1 MLESMMAL
9 MTLAGLAVELALYAA
24 AARGLGLPLACAL
37 LGPVLARAAVVALL
51 CALSRSHPRIILRET
66 RALLFI
72 YTWGLLAQR
81 WLAPRDPARVLPG
94 VLPVLFVHGIYCNAG
109 VWHRQLRAL
118 RGLDN
123 LFTVNLEP
131 PLAGL
136 DHFAQQLDQRL
147 QEICRATGSARAILV
162 AHSMGGMVARAH
174 LARLK
179 GGERIARLVT
189 LGSPHHGSR
198 ILPGAPGRCA
208 GEMRW
213 GCGWLAQLAEDE
225 ARCLPVPLTSIYSD
239 ADEFVAP
246 QDSARLPGANN
257 IRLEGKGHLELL
269 ASPEVH
275 RLVAAEIAAARGAR
289 PS

>member
-1 MLESMMAL
+1 MMAIV
-9 MTLAGLAVELALYAA
+9 TLAAVVGELALYAA
-24 AARGLGLPLACAL
+24 AARWLGLPLALAP
-37 LGPVLARAAVVALL
+37 LGLVLARAALVALL
-51 CALSRSHPRIILRET
+51 CALSRAGFRILLRET
-66 RALLFI
+66 WALLFV

-81 WLAPRDPARVLPG
+81 WLAPRDPASVVPG
-94 VLPVLFVHGIYCNAG
+94 VMPVLFVHGIYSNAG

-118 RGLDN
+118 RGQPN

-131 PLAGL
+131 PLGGI
-136 DHFAQQLDQRL
+136 DGFARQLAQRVDQV
-147 QEICRATGSARAILV
+147 CRAAGTSQVLLV
-162 AHSMGGMVARAH
+162 GHSMGGMVARAY

-208 GEMRW
+208 GEMRC

-225 ARCLPVPLTSIYSD
+225 GGRLPVPVTSIYSGD
-239 ADEFVAP
+239 DEFVVP

-257 IRLEGKGHLELL
+257 VRLEGKGHVELL

-275 RLVAAEIAAARGAR
+275 RLVAGEIAAARGAR